1 MPKSI
6 AQAKEEE
13 ARLGRITPQMGA
25 QEDTLA
31 SLSAE
36 DFATET
42 TLDDILSQFDITLSA
57 LRDTLRG
64 TPTVIP
70 SGESWYIPSGTE
82 YPVKNKLT
90 VEGKITV
97 DGKVIVEPYKDL
109 FTIETD
115 IESIYNKLNS
125 QLDITSSTLRDAL
138 LSGTVS
144 YPGGLD
150 DIYNKL
156 NTQLDVLLSTRASET
171 TLGNIKTKTDNIPSD
186 PAREGGN
193 LATILAR
200 LDITL
205 SALRDAL
212 KGASSKDFTT
222 LETELDKKADE
233 ATAPNEY
240 TVTLTN
246 ADTEYSQAL
255 PTNTRA
261 FEFWARESV
270 DIRFAFTSGKVAT
283 PTEPYF
289 TLKAGTTYYKENLN
303 LSGKSL
309 YLACGEAGKHVE
321 IIAWT

>member
-13 ARLGRITPQMGA
+13 VRLGRITPQMGA

-42 TLDDILSQFDITLSA
+42 TLGDILSQFDITLSA
-57 LRDTLRG
+57 LQDTLRG

-144 YPGGLD
+144 YPH
-150 DIYNKL
+150 
-156 NTQLDVLLSTRASET
+156 
-171 TLGNIKTKTDNIPSD
+171 
-186 PAREGGN
+186 N
-193 LATILAR
+193 LM
-200 LDITL
+200 
-205 SALRDAL
+205 
-212 KGASSKDFTT
+212 FFYPP
-222 LETELDKKADE
+222 ELQR
-233 ATAPNEY
+233 P
-240 TVTLTN
+240 
-246 ADTEYSQAL
+246 
-255 PTNTRA
+255 
-261 FEFWARESV
+261 
-270 DIRFAFTSGKVAT
+270 
-283 PTEPYF
+283 
-289 TLKAGTTYYKENLN
+289 
-303 LSGKSL
+303 
-309 YLACGEAGKHVE
+309 H
-321 IIAWT
+321 